1 MLNVFLS
8 HTSRTSH
15 TDRQCGKC
23 GKCGFIFCL
32 AIYTR
37 ARQKSALAAYKH
49 TVMLMSRI
57 LMLIFGILTIR
68 ILTNSLLTFTNM
80 AQCKNPPRS
89 GCGPCCAGDA

>member
-1 MLNVFLS
+1 MAVFSRMYSVKTGNAIQCMLNVFLS

-49 TVMLMSRI
+49 THVDEQ
-57 LMLIFGILTIR
+57 
-68 ILTNSLLTFTNM
+68 NS
-80 AQCKNPPRS
+80 
-89 GCGPCCAGDA
+89 DAD